1 MMVNETVV
9 IVMDPHGRIVK
20 TRAGVVGRTE
30 IDRGVMVTI
39 GIVNATATATIVRM
53 GADPRD
59 RTANTRHGGGRA
71 NEVLLEIRETNDG
84 DLTRAVCIF
93 P

>member
-1 MMVNETVV
+1 MVKETVV
-9 IVMDPHGRIVK
+9 TVMDPHGRIVK
-20 TRAGVVGRTE
+20 NRAGVVGRAE
-30 IDRGVMVTI
+30 INRGVMVII

-53 GADPRD
+53 GAD

-71 NEVLLEIRETNDG
+71 NEVLSEIQETNDG